1 MTIGYSDIFAN
12 PHQCQC
18 NRSSLYFLLVTLG
31 SFHSQV
37 TSSAVLA
44 ANTRNRVLPVPWSMA
59 PTSGPRSFM
68 PPLTEAASE
77 DGDPS
82 RPLGDVTLMAIKD
95 QRAFSFDVDACNMW
109 FKFLLFKYSS
119 ALY

>member
-1 MTIGYSDIFAN
+1 M
-12 PHQCQC
+12 
-18 NRSSLYFLLVTLG
+18 
-31 SFHSQV
+31 

-68 PPLTEAASE
+68 PPLMEAASE

-82 RPLGDVTLMAIKD
+82 RPLGEVTLMIIKVLHT
-95 QRAFSFDVDACNMW
+95 F
-109 FKFLLFKYSS
+109 FLDGDKPKLWSEYLPHK
-119 ALY
+119 LG

>member
-1 MTIGYSDIFAN
+1 M
-12 PHQCQC
+12 PK
-18 NRSSLYFLLVTLG
+18 SLVYYKRFHLVMYL
-31 SFHSQV
+31 SQV

-68 PPLTEAASE
+68 PPLMEAASE

-82 RPLGDVTLMAIKD
+82 RPRPPLGEVTLMVIKVL
-95 QRAFSFDVDACNMW
+95 RSFFFFTNVVRIP
-109 FKFLLFKYSS
+109 SS
-119 ALY
+119 